1 MENLTQDQWLEYEAL
16 GYLRLGATIAPD
28 DLTALQ
34 RRIDEIMMGTA
45 RLDYDALMMQRD
57 TDTGAYA
64 DLGPQTLGHK
74 GPSLD
79 YRKMEGLEQDPLFL
93 THMQRPLFREIC
105 ARVYGA
111 GTAISCY
118 RAMFMNKPAGKGT
131 VLPWHQDRWNEL
143 DRNPRVTVWTALDDS
158 TVENG
163 CITVLT
169 GSHKLGLINERS
181 AFFTEE
187 QSRDLEARFDS
198 VVLEFQAG
206 ESVVLHNWLL
216 HTSGVNRTDRE
227 RRAFSAAYMEAATR
241 ASNGREFPVIFGE
254 GAIAPQAA

>member
-1 MENLTQDQWLEYEAL
+1 M
-16 GYLRLGATIAPD
+16 G
-28 DLTALQ
+28 
-34 RRIDEIMMGTA
+34 RRP
-45 RLDYDALMMQRD
+45 R
-57 TDTGAYA
+57 
-64 DLGPQTLGHK
+64 GHK

-93 THMQRPLFREIC
+93 THMQRPLFRDIC

-143 DRNPRVTVWTALDDS
+143 DRSPRVTIWTALDDS

-163 CITVLT
+163 CMTVLT
-169 GSHKLGLINERS
+169 GSHKLGLINESS

-187 QSRDLEARFDS
+187 QGRDLEARFDS

-216 HTSGVNRTDRE
+216 HTSGVNRTDRA
-227 RRAFSAAYMEAATR
+227 RRAFSVAYMEAAH
-241 ASNGREFPVIFGE
+241 ASQQWSRVFRHFRRRRHGPPGRLRRGIPLASVVPRGPRSRHHSSRRLYH
-254 GAIAPQAA
+254 G